1 MRVVR
6 GVSAPLLLACAA
18 ALLGS
23 PLQAQRSDPVG
34 ARRDSAATDTTARRP
49 VRRIPSSIPDSL
61 LRPPITPKAA
71 FLRSVT
77 LPGWGQTGLRRST
90 AALLFS
96 VVEVGSLYMVGKA
109 RADLRRARSL
119 STLDSLVAGDPSLT
133 GAATTRSVAMDQ
145 GMLNARKLQ
154 VEDWLAILLFNHL
167 LSGAD
172 AYVAANLWDLPA
184 RVSIQ
189 HTPGGTGI
197 GARLHW

>member
-1 MRVVR
+1 MASLR
-6 GVSAPLLLACAA
+6 GLRAPL
-18 ALLGS
+18 ALLGVAALTAV
-23 PLQAQRSDPVG
+23 PARAQRSEPVG
-34 ARRDSAATDTTARRP
+34 ARRDSAVTDTVVRKPA
-49 VRRIPSSIPDSL
+49 RRIPSSIPDSL

-71 FLRSVT
+71 FLRSLT

-96 VVEVGSLYMVGKA
+96 VVEVGSLYMVGKS
-109 RADLRRARSL
+109 RADLRRARAL
-119 STLDSLVAGDPSLT
+119 SSLDSLVTGDPSRT
-133 GAATTRSVAMDQ
+133 GATTTRTAPIDQ
-145 GMLNARKLQ
+145 GLINARRLQ
-154 VEDWLAILLFNHL
+154 VEDWLAILFFNHL

-197 GARLHW
+197 GARVHW